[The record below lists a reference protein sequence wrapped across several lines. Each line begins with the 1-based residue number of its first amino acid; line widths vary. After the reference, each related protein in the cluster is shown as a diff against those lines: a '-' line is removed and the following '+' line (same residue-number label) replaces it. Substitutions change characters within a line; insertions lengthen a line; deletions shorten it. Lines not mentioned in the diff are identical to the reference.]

1 MKITY
6 TSFNGKIKLRGKT
19 GSTQQSKIAIATLQA
34 ALKELQNNPDCTA
47 VTIRLTKEVK

>member
-6 TSFNGKIKLRGKT
+6 ASFNGKTKLRGKT
-19 GSTQQSKIAIATLQA
+19 GNTKQSKVAIATILA
-34 ALKELQNNPDCTA
+34 ALKELKNNPDCTA